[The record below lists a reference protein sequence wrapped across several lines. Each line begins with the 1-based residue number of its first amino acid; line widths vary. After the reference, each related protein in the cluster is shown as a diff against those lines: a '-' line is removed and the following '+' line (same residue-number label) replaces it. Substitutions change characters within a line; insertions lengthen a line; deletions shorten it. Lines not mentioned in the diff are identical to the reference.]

1 VARHPPGPAV
11 GARLKGCPRISRQGM
26 DLVSLFAAVV
36 FAASWF
42 FLARTDP
49 SESLVRL
56 FFGAL
61 MAFAA
66 GAGIL
71 GFAMRLFKV

>member
-1 VARHPPGPAV
+1 
-11 GARLKGCPRISRQGM
+11 M
-26 DLVSLFAAVV
+26 DVVSLFATVV

-42 FLARTDP
+42 FLDRTDP
-49 SESLVRL
+49 SEKLVRL

-61 MAFAA
+61 MTFAA

-71 GFAMRLFKV
+71 GVVLRLLKA

>member
-1 VARHPPGPAV
+1 
-11 GARLKGCPRISRQGM
+11 M

>member
-1 VARHPPGPAV
+1 
-11 GARLKGCPRISRQGM
+11 M

-42 FLARTDP
+42 FFARTDP

-61 MAFAA
+61 MTCAA
-66 GAGIL
+66 GAGFL
-71 GFAMRLFKV
+71 GFAMRLFMV

>member
-1 VARHPPGPAV
+1 VDV
-11 GARLKGCPRISRQGM
+11 
-26 DLVSLFAAVV
+26 VSLFAVVV
-36 FAASWF
+36 FAVSWLC
-42 FLARTDP
+42 LARTDP

-61 MAFAA
+61 MTFAA

-71 GFAMRLFKV
+71 GFVLRLFKV

>member
-1 VARHPPGPAV
+1 
-11 GARLKGCPRISRQGM
+11 M
-26 DLVSLFAAVV
+26 DLVSLFAVVV

-49 SESLVRL
+49 SEGLVRL

-61 MAFAA
+61 MTFAA

-71 GFAMRLFKV
+71 GFVMRLFKV

>member
-1 VARHPPGPAV
+1 MARRPPGPAV
-11 GARLKGCPRISRQGM
+11 GARLRGSERISEQGM
-26 DLVSLFAAVV
+26 DLVSLFAVVV

-61 MAFAA
+61 MTFAA

-71 GFAMRLFKV
+71 GFVMRLFKV